1 MGAPTGHI
9 REQLWGRVHIPLA
22 EHGGICYSA
31 NMNDLVRALKRE
43 LSQLE
48 AALRHNPTFV
58 KIERIKATLKA
69 YQSDPPVA
77 TATGIHND
85 RSNVPEQ
92 TVPADVHGSKRPANP
107 SKRSRVY
114 DTVEEVICSRGPT
127 HRKDLLAELTARGLM
142 GTEKNP
148 IQSIAIYL
156 SDAKDRFMSVGD
168 GVWTLRSRS
177 EQIEPP
183 AEVGGRS
190 E

>member
-1 MGAPTGHI
+1 
-9 REQLWGRVHIPLA
+9 
-22 EHGGICYSA
+22 
-31 NMNDLVRALKRE
+31 MNDLVRALKRE

-58 KIERIKATLKA
+58 KIERIKATLEA
-69 YQSDPPVA
+69 YQSDAPVA
-77 TATGIHND
+77 SATGNYNE
-85 RSNVPEQ
+85 RATVPEPK
-92 TVPADVHGSKRPANP
+92 VPADVPGSKRPNNP

-114 DTVEEVICSRGPT
+114 DTVEEVIRSRGPT
-127 HRKDLLAELTARGLM
+127 HRKDLLAEVTARGLM

-168 GVWTLRSRS
+168 GVWALRARS
-177 EQIEPP
+177 DKIEPP
-183 AEVGGRS
+183 AEIGGGS